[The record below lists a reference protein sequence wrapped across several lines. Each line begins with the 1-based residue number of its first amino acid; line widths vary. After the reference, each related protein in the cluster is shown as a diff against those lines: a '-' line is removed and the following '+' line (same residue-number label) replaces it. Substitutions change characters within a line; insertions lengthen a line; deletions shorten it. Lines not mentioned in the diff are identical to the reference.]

1 VLPACRQVQ
10 VDKEIGM
17 ETIIKKELISDKRLC
32 RLLAVGVFIILTT
45 LSAFVRIPLPFTPVP
60 LTLQTFFVLLSGALL
75 GRKLGVITQT
85 AYMFLGF
92 LGQPVFTGAG
102 NGSLYLLGPTGGY
115 VVGFV
120 LASFFAGSFLI
131 PEKQSLLAV
140 FIKLLAA
147 DFIILFSGMLWLKIS
162 LSCPWS
168 QAFLLGFLPFV
179 LGDILK
185 VILVAVVYNHLR
197 ARIKEALF

>member
-1 VLPACRQVQ
+1 
-10 VDKEIGM
+10 M
-17 ETIIKKELISDKRLC
+17 ETIIKRELISDKRLC
-32 RLLAVGVFIILTT
+32 QLLAVGVFVTLTT

-75 GRKLGVITQT
+75 GRKLGVFAQA
-85 AYMFLGF
+85 AYMFLG
-92 LGQPVFTGAG
+92 LTGQQVFTGFG
-102 NGSLYLLGPTGGY
+102 SGSLYLLGPTGGY
-115 VVGFV
+115 IVGFI

-131 PEKQSLLAV
+131 KEKQSVFAV

-162 LSCPWS
+162 LSCTLS
-168 QAFLLGFLPFV
+168 KAFLLGFLPFV

-185 VILVAVVYNHLR
+185 VILATVVYNKMSV
-197 ARIKEALF
+197 RIKAVLY